1 MSYLLPKV
9 IVAAVVVII
18 GIIIIR
24 NWLKRKSECF
34 DDEIAESLSSITFIK
49 PQSNNEESYQAV
61 SEVNAQPYDD
71 IEKTIETLFANRY
84 VTGSDE
90 KSITSQFSDIYQKAN
105 TLSNRLEFF
114 MIEPSSKLEKLLS
127 DYLNIHYLV
136 KRHNKKHIENLQERY
151 NNFFD
156 RCLAYPLDAQQRQSI
171 VSEEDNC
178 LVVSSAGSGKT
189 SSIVGKVKFLT
200 DIMKVEP
207 EKILLISYTNKAA
220 AELTDRMGI
229 PELRGYTFHKL
240 ALDLIGQVTKQK
252 PSICENTDALFVN
265 IYRQLLKDLN
275 FRKSVFRY
283 FIDFQDD
290 EEDWEK
296 RKQER
301 MQDLAAKKGT
311 RLKAMLPDMDGND
324 IYVKSLQEQ
333 KLCFVLS
340 SLGVKFRYEEPYEH
354 HVADETH
361 SQYKPDFSIYYESH
375 GQIKR
380 IYLEHFAV
388 DEHSLVPTWFATEKG
403 LTYEKANKQYN
414 DGITWKKY
422 LHEKYGTKLLYT
434 SSADFHYFDITEKL
448 KKMLT
453 EVGVTCRERTI
464 EELYAMVL
472 PEGSKR
478 EKAFIRLVVTFVT
491 LLKSSCKSLN
501 DILSNNEDERTDF
514 IIRNIFKPVYDCY
527 QEELHRRGQIDFTDA
542 ILMATE
548 LCRQHHP
555 VQYEHIIVDEFQD
568 ISVDRYQFLLA
579 LRAGNPPAKLY
590 CVGDDWQS
598 IYRFSG
604 SDMALFNSFE
614 EFFGPTDMNK
624 IETTYRFGEPLVG
637 YSSWFIQKN
646 AVQIRKNIHPFNDQA
661 RTELLFQPYD
671 RNDYCNVIGHLVASI
686 PAEKSIFL
694 LGRYSF
700 DDYYLSFMYQSIKEA
715 GKFFYVIGGR
725 KIEFL
730 TVHKSKGLEAD
741 YVIILQCNRDVY
753 GFPSMV
759 SDDPV
764 LDVVLTKS
772 DKYPHGEERRL
783 FYVAITRAK
792 VKTIVMYDKRYPSV
806 FVDEFMHPEKV
817 NEQAQQL
824 YPNANKKWT
833 RAEDDYLLTL
843 HSEGKSI
850 KQISQKMGRSQTSI
864 IMRLGK
870 LSTDTKFLRKRGRD
884 RGING
889 FGM

>member
-1 MSYLLPKV
+1 MYLY
-9 IVAAVVVII
+9 III
-18 GIIIIR
+18 GAVLLMAAIIVFVTIR
-24 NWLKRKSECF
+24 QQLKQKAVAF
-34 DDEIAESLSSITFIK
+34 DDDIDSTLTSPTLSSYDQAK
-49 PQSNNEESYQAV
+49 EAAEGKNNGSFDDIA
-61 SEVNAQPYDD
+61 SIIAQRYDD
-71 IEKTIETLFANRY
+71 CYIPGRGEKEVEEY
-84 VTGSDE
+84 
-90 KSITSQFSDIYQKAN
+90 FSGIFNEAYS
-105 TLSNRLEFF
+105 LRSRLEFF
-114 MIEPSSKLEKLLS
+114 HVDPSYKLEKLIS
-127 DYLNIHYLV
+127 DYGSLHSLITQ
-136 KRHNKKHIENLQERY
+136 HNKAVINGRLERY
-151 NNFFD
+151 RTFFD
-156 RCLAYPLDAQQRQSI
+156 TCLAYPLDDQQRRSI

-189 SSIVGKVKFLT
+189 SSIVGKVKYLT
-200 DIMKVEP
+200 DIRKVEP
-207 EKILLISYTNKAA
+207 ERILLISYTNKAA

-229 PELRGYTFHKL
+229 AGLRGYTFHKL

-252 PSICENTDALFVN
+252 PSICENTDALFVG
-265 IYRQLLKDLN
+265 IYHHLLKSED

-290 EEDWEK
+290 EADWEK
-296 RKQER
+296 RKNER
-301 MQDLAAKKGT
+301 RQDLAAQKVT

-340 SLGVKFRYEEPYEH
+340 SLGVMFRYEEQYEH
-354 HVADETH
+354 RVADETH

-375 GQIKR
+375 GQLKR

-403 LTYEKANKQYN
+403 ITYEEANQQYN

-422 LHEKYGTKLLYT
+422 LHEKYGTTLLYT
-434 SSADFHYFDITEKL
+434 SSADFNYFDIKKRL

-453 EVGVTCRERTI
+453 DAGVKCQEKTM

-478 EKAFIRLVVTFVT
+478 EKAFIRLAVTFAT
-491 LLKSSCKSLN
+491 LLKSSCKSLSS
-501 DILSNNEDERTDF
+501 ILAKNEDERTDF
-514 IIRNIFKPVYDCY
+514 IIRNIFKPVYDNY
-527 QEELHRRGQIDFTDA
+527 QAELQKRGQIDFTDA
-542 ILMATE
+542 ILTATE
-548 LCRQHHP
+548 LCRQYRP
-555 VQYEHIIVDEFQD
+555 VQYEYIIVDEFQD

-646 AVQIRKNIHPFNDQA
+646 AVQIRKSIHPFNGQA
-661 RTELLFQPYD
+661 KTELLFQPYD
-671 RNDYCNVIGHLVASI
+671 RNEYCNTIGQLVASI
-686 PAEKSIFL
+686 PADKSIFL

-730 TVHKSKGLEAD
+730 TAHKSKGLEAD

-792 VKTIVMYDKRYPSV
+792 KKTIVMYDRRYPSV
-806 FVDEFMHPEKV
+806 FVDEFLNPEKV
-817 NEQAQQL
+817 NEESQTL
-824 YPNANKKWT
+824 HPNANKRWS
-833 RAEDDYLLTL
+833 RAEDQFLLTL
-843 HSEGKSI
+843 HREGKTI

-864 IMRLGK
+864 IMRMGK
-870 LSTDTKFLRKRGRD
+870 L
-884 RGING
+884 GIG
-889 FGM
+889 